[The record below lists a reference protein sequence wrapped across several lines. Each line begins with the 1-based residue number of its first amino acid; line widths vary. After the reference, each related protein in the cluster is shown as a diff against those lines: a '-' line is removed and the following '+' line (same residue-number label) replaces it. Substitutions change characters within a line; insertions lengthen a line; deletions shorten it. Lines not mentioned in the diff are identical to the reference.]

1 MTLQHI
7 LSIGER
13 LPKQAVIVMNA
24 VTPQAKRSA
33 ALEIVIRLVNKG
45 HKALFAGGYV
55 RDMLLGN
62 EEKGDIDIVTD
73 ATPQEVV
80 RLFTNTVGVGA
91 RFGVIVVVH
100 RRIPFE
106 VATFRSDAGTGD
118 GRHPSSVSFTDAR
131 HDALRRDFT
140 INGMFYDPR
149 SEKLLDYVGGRKDL
163 KAKVIRAI
171 GEPEARFRED
181 YLRLLRAVRFAA
193 RFGFSIEHATG
204 EALKVHSP
212 HIKEISAERIFAEY
226 DRMLRQP
233 HPDQAL
239 RLLSESGLLQSTIPE
254 VADLIGVE
262 QPPEFHPEGDVF
274 THTVKALGLMAPDPT
289 PTLAWSVLLHD
300 IGKKVTMWKAD
311 RIRFNNHHQ
320 AGARM
325 AMVILKRMRASN
337 SLVDSVAACIDN
349 HMNFMNVSAMRLA
362 TLKKLLS
369 RPTIEDELELHR
381 VDCLASHGN
390 LDNYYF
396 VKDRL
401 AAFARERV
409 KPEPVL
415 SGHDLMGLGLAPGPL
430 FGKILKEAY
439 DLQLDEK
446 ITTRKEALDY
456 VKEAWIHKK
465 GCKTFC
471 GTPSR

>member
-1 MTLQHI
+1 
-7 LSIGER
+7 
-13 LPKQAVIVMNA
+13 MNTI
-24 VTPQAKRSA
+24 TPQAKRAA
-33 ALEIVIRLVNKG
+33 ALDIVERLMDKG

-55 RDMLLGN
+55 RDMLLGSG
-62 EEKGDIDIVTD
+62 EKGDIDIVTD

-80 RLFTNTVGVGA
+80 RLFANTVAVGA

-106 VATFRSDAGTGD
+106 VATFRSDVGVGN
-118 GRHPSSVSFTDAR
+118 GRHPSAVSFTDAR
-131 HDALRRDFT
+131 HDAFRRDFT
-140 INGMFYDPR
+140 INGMFYDPHV
-149 SEKLLDYVGGRKDL
+149 EKVLDYVEGRKDL

-193 RFGFSIEHATG
+193 RFGFSIERATW
-204 EALKVHSP
+204 EALQSHAP
-212 HIKEISAERIFAEY
+212 HITEISAERIFAEY

-233 HPDQAL
+233 HPDRAL
-239 RLLSESGLLQSTIPE
+239 SLLSESGLLQSTIPE

-274 THTVKALGLMAPDPT
+274 THTVKALSLMAPDPT
-289 PTLAWSVLLHD
+289 ATLAWSVLLHD
-300 IGKKVTMWKAD
+300 IGKKVTMRKAD

-325 AMVILKRMRASN
+325 AIAILKRLRASN
-337 SLVDSVAACIDN
+337 SLIDTVASCIDN
-349 HMNFMNVSAMRLA
+349 HMNFMNVSGMRLA

-401 AAFARERV
+401 AAFVRERV
-409 KPEPVL
+409 KPAPVL
-415 SGHDLMGLGLAPGPL
+415 RGHDLMGLGLQPGPL
-430 FGKILKEAY
+430 FGKILKEVY

-446 ITTRKEALDY
+446 VKTRDEALDY
-456 VKEAWIHKK
+456 VKKVFVPWVLKKDKK
-465 GCKTFC
+465 GSALRSEN
-471 GTPSR
+471 PSR